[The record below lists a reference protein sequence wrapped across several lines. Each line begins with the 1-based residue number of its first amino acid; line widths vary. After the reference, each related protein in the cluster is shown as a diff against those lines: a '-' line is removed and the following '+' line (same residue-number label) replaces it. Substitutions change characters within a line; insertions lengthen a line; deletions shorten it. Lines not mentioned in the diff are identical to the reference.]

1 MFQTTNRVFHS
12 TKAEAEKELKKKKF
26 VLVDKRNNH
35 WMGDIQG
42 AIITTCVTGG
52 VWVKYTKPV

>member
-1 MFQTTNRVFHS
+1 MFQTMNRVYHP
-12 TKAEAEKELKKKKF
+12 TKIAAENELKKKKF

-42 AIITTCVTGG
+42 AMITICVTGG
-52 VWVKYTKPV
+52 VWIKYTKPV